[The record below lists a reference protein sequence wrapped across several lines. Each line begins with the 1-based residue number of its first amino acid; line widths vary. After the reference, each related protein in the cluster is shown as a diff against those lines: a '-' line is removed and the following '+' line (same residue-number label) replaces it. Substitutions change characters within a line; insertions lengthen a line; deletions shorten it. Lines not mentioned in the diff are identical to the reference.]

1 MNASGGPDPTR
12 TIVFLAIACFASAA
26 SLRACDPILPE
37 IARSFGTTPG
47 AAAYIVSFF
56 GIAYGFA
63 QFGYGFAGER
73 FGKLRVMITAT
84 FLSAVTAAVC
94 ELASSLNFLII
105 ARAGAGVTAAAI
117 IPLAMAWIGDAVPY
131 DRRQTVL
138 ARFLFGAILGIT
150 LGQLFGG
157 VIAQHFGWR
166 WVFATLAAIFF
177 MAGCAL
183 AYESATAG
191 KRAEASA
198 PASETGV
205 RAMAS
210 MLRRPWVVTVL
221 VTIFLEGAVFLAAIT
236 FVGSDLW
243 AALRPWLR
251 RHRPDRRRLRCRR
264 LALCRSG
271 VRAGAPARRG
281 RFGGWR
287 GRGDGARH
295 GHHRIRALGADCR
308 TCHVATGF
316 GYYMF
321 HNTLQV
327 NATQTAPE
335 ARGIALGLFASCM
348 FLGQAIGVAV
358 AAPFFDNT
366 GGPPIFLAAAVFLV
380 ILSFVYRWQARR
392 HA

>member
-63 QFGYGFAGER
+63 QFGYGFAGDR

-84 FLSAVTAAVC
+84 FLSAATAAIC
-94 ELASSLNFLII
+94 ALATSLNFLIA
-105 ARAGAGVTAAAI
+105 ARVGAGVTAAAI

-150 LGQLFGG
+150 LGQFFGG

-166 WVFATLAAIFF
+166 WVFLMLAAIFF
-177 MAGCAL
+177 VAACAL
-183 AYESATAG
+183 AYESLTAG
-191 KRAEASA
+191 DRGHADAT
-198 PASETGV
+198 PSESGS
-205 RAMAS
+205 RAMAT

-221 VTIFLEGAVFLAAIT
+221 VTVFLEGAVFLAVDH
-236 FVGSDLW
+236 FRRLGPVGP
-243 AALRPWLR
+243 LRPRLR
-251 RHRPDRRRLRCRR
+251 CHRSDRRRLRCRR
-264 LALCRSG
+264 FALCRGG
-271 VRAGAPARRG
+271 VALVRRLGEGGLVIGGGVVMALAMAVIAIAPSALIVAPAM
-281 RFGGWR
+281 
-287 GRGDGARH
+287 
-295 GHHRIRALGADCR
+295 I
-308 TCHVATGF
+308 ATGF

-327 NATQTAPE
+327 NATQMAPE

-366 GGPPIFLAAAVFLV
+366 GGPPIFLAAAVFLL
-380 ILSFVYRWQARR
+380 ILSFVYRWQALR

>member
-12 TIVFLAIACFASAA
+12 TIVFLAVACFASAA
-26 SLRACDPILPE
+26 SLRAADPILPE

-63 QFGYGFAGER
+63 QFGYGFAGDR
-73 FGKLRVMITAT
+73 FGKLRVIITAT
-84 FLSAVTAAVC
+84 FFSAATAAVC
-94 ELASSLNFLII
+94 GLASSLSFLIV

-150 LGQLFGG
+150 LGQVFGG

-166 WVFATLAAIFF
+166 WVFAMLAAIFF
-177 MAGCAL
+177 VAGCAL
-183 AYESATAG
+183 AYESLTAG
-191 KRAEASA
+191 DRGEADT
-198 PASETGV
+198 PPSESGS

-221 VTIFLEGAVFLAAIT
+221 VTVFLEGAVFLAAIT

-243 AALRPWLR
+243 ARFGLGFDAIGLIVAGYGVGGLLYVAAASALV
-251 RHRPDRRRLRCRR
+251 RRLGEGGLVIGGGVVMA
-264 LALCRSG
+264 LAMTTIAIAPTALI
-271 VRAGAPARRG
+271 VAPAM
-281 RFGGWR
+281 
-287 GRGDGARH
+287 
-295 GHHRIRALGADCR
+295 
-308 TCHVATGF
+308 VATGF

-327 NATQTAPE
+327 NATQMAPE

-358 AAPFFDNT
+358 AAPIFDNT
-366 GGPPIFLAAAVFLV
+366 GGRPIFLAAALFLV
-380 ILSFVYRWQARR
+380 ILAFVYRAQARR